1 MVEEPTQPHPTS
13 HKEDEVSA
21 LMIQN
26 TVSPD
31 SAQRGAPQPP
41 VLHSMDPKKAAAN
54 MNLTQKKKTKE
65 EKGENR
71 YKTRELSGTF
81 DEQALYKRKH
91 FNFKENIKYST
102 KAHIPPNMNQT
113 MQITRKSDVESKRSQ
128 HEFFEEYS
136 LMSSNMNF
144 MKADFRQTV
153 QEGFKNYDKGQA
165 SRF

>member
-1 MVEEPTQPHPTS
+1 MKNDIVESQTLEEDDKNNQDKEEMEEEPTQPHPTS

-41 VLHSMDPKKAAAN
+41 VLHGMDPKKAAEN

-113 MQITRKSDVESKRSQ
+113 M
-128 HEFFEEYS
+128 
-136 LMSSNMNF
+136 
-144 MKADFRQTV
+144 
-153 QEGFKNYDKGQA
+153 
-165 SRF
+165 